1 METESNVY
9 YHMQITQ
16 TDSERSYISVLIYI
30 IVLLISLHKG
40 DVDSVSEH
48 DGDNHEARE
57 ARHEGE
63 HAGVQLRVIR
73 LIVVAI
79 FCRVPEQKWRLK
91 YTE

>member
-1 METESNVY
+1 MSS
-9 YHMQITQ
+9 HL
-16 TDSERSYISVLIYI
+16 YIVG
-30 IVLLISLHKG
+30 LLIFLRKG
-40 DVDSVSEH
+40 DVDPVSEH
-48 DGDNHEARE
+48 DGDHHQTRE
-57 ARHEGE
+57 ARHECE